1 MSENPIP
8 PSPADTSRP
17 GKTLPYRSLAPR
29 FDRDR
34 HQFYLDLLERA
45 IGHDQTRNVALTG
58 AYGTG
63 KSSVIDELLRETPA
77 TEPDSV
83 RERLVGAFRSDQSRK
98 ATIRISLSTS
108 DPDAGAPDGQLPEE
122 RSNRIQ
128 KEIVKQLLYR
138 LAPVAL
144 PRSQFHRAAVA
155 NTKQEWI
162 TASVLGA
169 AGYTVLA
176 ILGLVTRVVD
186 LLTEPIWQRVL
197 SYPVLLAVSICIAWS
212 LLKLVRGKPT
222 VSASVD
228 AGPAKI
234 TLSPQSTSYFDD
246 YLDEIV
252 YFFQV
257 SGCSLV
263 VVEDIDRF
271 EDVQIFDTLRAL
283 NGLLNEADQIEQRV
297 VFVYA
302 IRDSVFQYIGG
313 NEREPDG
320 QIDRARDAIAR
331 AGRTKFFDVII
342 PIVPFINS
350 DNARDL
356 LSAQMRSNKYEID
369 PALIRL
375 AARHVA
381 DMRTMHNIRN
391 EFEVYRVRLLESP
404 KHLPDITD
412 DIIFAIVLFK
422 NTHLEDFERIQHKL
436 SSLDALYETWRI
448 LVRQGTVSASEVLRQ
463 RRQDR
468 DAKVGVNK
476 RAERLGA
483 RLEQF
488 RADLLAAVQV
498 ANPNA
503 TLELDGPIEA
513 GTVNAPDAWSALAEQ
528 GEQRMSLG
536 LPSRAGGR
544 SPVEL
549 TFSSEHLS
557 RVLGSALQSSG
568 WKLPDEEEAENAIK
582 RVEAHLTF
590 LRHHTWQ
597 DLAAAS
603 EITLDPRE
611 LPGDHPLAGST
622 QKVSFNEAVNTLLES
637 DLARELVRNGFLTN
651 HFALYATQ
659 FYGNHVSY
667 DATEYIRRCIE
678 PGVPD
683 ATFALAD
690 QDVEQIFREQQADKS
705 DSAELF
711 NDISILN
718 LSILNYLIKKRP
730 QAARVVAE
738 QLSRRGEAGLPFL
751 DLYSTQGE
759 EPAALIGLLATCWP
773 HALAYAVSSGSL
785 DEEVRVAAV
794 DAALAG
800 AIPGFTMPSPDAGL
814 FIAEHYASLEAVTKP
829 DTTERASTVM
839 RLLRS
844 CGSSV
849 GSLQPLNRLARDA
862 AVVER
867 LFPLTADN
875 LLVVVGPSSPLS
887 LDSLREHEDA
897 YSYVLDELPRFIQLA
912 RDWPQQVHVLSDVGA
927 FESLVNEASASAGH
941 AAIGDL
947 ISLAPKA
954 AHAADLTALNPR
966 SWPFLV
972 LERRTDPSAGNVL
985 AYVNEFGLDRGLGKL
1000 LGRSRRITGWGSSS
1014 QDDRDELAL
1023 TVVTARESIP
1033 STAVRVAVAKSLH
1046 PNQLDPA
1053 RLVSEQ
1059 GDLFALLLKAKLV
1072 ADGPNLFDAGL
1083 APDWATLE
1091 QMIAASTK
1099 FESFMMPQMIPA
1111 KHLASLMR
1119 SSVVSNEIKKRVL
1132 GDAAQYLDTS
1142 NRVQGRAIAAA
1153 VADGRW
1159 RLRFS
1164 TMDTLR
1170 AHGAQRIDTV
1180 RLIALAGET
1189 LATVDLK
1196 QLLRDMGGEYRQL
1209 ANGGK
1214 LMRPNFPNDS
1224 DHMALL
1230 ERLRADTVKDIKPR
1244 SFSRLGSRLV
1254 AILQ

>member
-8 PSPADTSRP
+8 SSPADTSRP

-45 IGHDQTRNVALTG
+45 IEHEQTRNVALTG

-77 TEPDSV
+77 TEPDSA
-83 RERLVGAFRSDQSRK
+83 RGRLVGVFKTDQLHK
-98 ATIRISLSTS
+98 GAIRISLSTS
-108 DPDAGAPDGQLPEE
+108 DADAGNSDGQVPGE

-144 PRSQFHRAAVA
+144 PRSQFHRAAVT
-155 NTKQEWI
+155 NTKQEWT
-162 TASVLGA
+162 TAAVLGV
-169 AGYTVLA
+169 AGFTVLA
-176 ILGLVTRVVD
+176 ILGLVTRLVNI
-186 LLTEPIWQRVL
+186 LIEPIWQRVL
-197 SYPVLLAVSICIAWS
+197 SYPVLIGVSVCIAWS
-212 LLKLVRGKPT
+212 LLKLARGKPI

-263 VVEDIDRF
+263 VIEDIDRF

-313 NEREPDG
+313 DEQEVDG
-320 QIDRARDAIAR
+320 QTDRAREAIAR
-331 AGRTKFFDVII
+331 AGRTKFFDVIV

-356 LSAQMRSNKYEID
+356 LSAQMRSDRYVID

-391 EFEVYRVRLLESP
+391 EFEVYRARLLESP

-436 SSLDALYETWRI
+436 SSLDALYDTWRI
-448 LVRQGTVSASEVLRQ
+448 LVREATTSASEGLRQ
-463 RRQDR
+463 KRRDR
-468 DAKVGVNK
+468 DAKKALNK
-476 RAERLGA
+476 RAERLGS

-488 RADLLAAVQV
+488 RADLLSAVQV
-498 ANPNA
+498 TTPNA
-503 TLELDGPIEA
+503 TLDLDGPIEA
-513 GTVNAPDAWSALAEQ
+513 DSVDAPDAWRALAEE
-528 GEQRMSLG
+528 GEQRMSLV
-536 LPSRAGGR
+536 LPTRAGSR
-544 SPVEL
+544 TPVEL
-549 TFSSEHLS
+549 TFSTEQLS
-557 RVLGSALQSSG
+557 RVLATALQSSG
-568 WKLPDEEEAENAIK
+568 WQLPDEEEADSAV
-582 RVEAHLTF
+582 RGMEARLTF

-597 DLAAAS
+597 DLTAAS
-603 EITLDPRE
+603 DVTLDPRK
-611 LPGDHPLAGST
+611 LPRDHALAAST
-622 QKVSFNEAVNTLLES
+622 QEISFNDAINALLES

-667 DATEYIRRCIE
+667 DATEYIRRSIE

-690 QDVEQIFREQQADKS
+690 QDIEQIFREQQADKS

-711 NDISILN
+711 NDVSILN
-718 LSILNYLIKKRP
+718 LSILDYLIKKRP
-730 QAARVVAE
+730 EAARVVAE
-738 QLSRRGEAGLPFL
+738 QLSRHGDTELPFL
-751 DLYSTQGE
+751 DLYATQGE
-759 EPAALIGLLATCWP
+759 DPAALIGLLATCWP
-773 HALAYAVSSGSL
+773 NALGYAVTSESL

-794 DAALAG
+794 DAALGRARS
-800 AIPGFTMPSPDAGL
+800 GFTTPSPDVGL
-814 FIAEHYASLEAVTKP
+814 FISEHYASLAAVTKP
-829 DTTERASTVM
+829 ETTERAAVVM

-844 CGSSV
+844 CGSIV
-849 GSLQPLNRLARDA
+849 GSLQTLNRLARDA
-862 AVVER
+862 AILER

-875 LLVVVGPSSPLS
+875 LQVVVGSSSPVS
-887 LDSLREHEDA
+887 LDSLREHEHA
-897 YSYVLDELPRFIQLA
+897 YSYVLDELPRFMQLA
-912 RDWPQQVHVLSDVGA
+912 RDWPQHVHVLRDVGY
-927 FESLVNEASASAGH
+927 FELVVNEVSASAGRR
-941 AAIGDL
+941 AIGDL

-954 AHAADLTALNPR
+954 AHAADLRAVSPM

-972 LERRTDPSAGNVL
+972 SERRTDPSAGNVHS
-985 AYVNEFGLDRGLGKL
+985 YVNEFGLDRGLGKL
-1000 LGRSRRITGWGSSS
+1000 LGRSRRITGWGSIS
-1014 QDDRDELAL
+1014 QDDRNELAL
-1023 TVVTARESIP
+1023 TVVTARESMP
-1033 STAVRVAVAKSLH
+1033 STTVRVAVAKSLH
-1046 PNQLDPA
+1046 PSQLDPA
-1053 RLVSEQ
+1053 RLASEG
-1059 GDLFALLLKAKLV
+1059 GDLFARLLKAGLV

-1083 APDWATLE
+1083 VPDWATLE

-1099 FESFMMPQMIPA
+1099 FESFMLPQMVPA
-1111 KHLASLMR
+1111 KDLASLIR
-1119 SSVVSNEIKKRVL
+1119 SAVVSNEIKKRIL
-1132 GDAAQYLDTS
+1132 NDLAQYLDPS
-1142 NRVQGRAIAAA
+1142 PRGQGRAIAAA
-1153 VADGRW
+1153 LADGRW

-1170 AHGAQRIDTV
+1170 AHRARRVDIV

-1189 LATVDLK
+1189 LGTVDLK

-1214 LMRPNFPNDS
+1214 LLRPNFPDDS

-1230 ERLRADTVKDIKPR
+1230 ERFRADTVRDIKPR
-1244 SFSRLGSRLV
+1244 NFSRLGARLV

>member
-1 MSENPIP
+1 VSDNPIP

-58 AYGTG
+58 AYGAG

-83 RERLVGAFRSDQSRK
+83 RARLVGAFRADRSQK

-108 DPDAGAPDGQLPEE
+108 DPDAGSADGQLPEE

-138 LAPVAL
+138 LAPAVL

-155 NTKQEWI
+155 NTRQEWI

-169 AGYTVLA
+169 AGFTVLA
-176 ILGLVTRVVD
+176 ILGLVTQLVNF
-186 LLTEPIWQRVL
+186 LIEPIWQRVL
-197 SYPVLLAVSICIAWS
+197 SYPVLLGVSVCIAWS
-212 LLKLVRGKPT
+212 LLKLIRGRPT
-222 VSASVD
+222 VTASVD

-302 IRDSVFQYIGG
+302 IRDSVFQYIGSDEQEVNG
-313 NEREPDG
+313 PT
-320 QIDRARDAIAR
+320 DRAREAIAR

-356 LSAQMRSNKYEID
+356 LSAQMRSDKYEID

-391 EFEVYRVRLLESP
+391 EFEVYRARLLEAP

-412 DIIFAIVLFK
+412 DLIFAIVLFK

-436 SSLDALYETWRI
+436 SSLDVLYDTWRI
-448 LVRQGTVSASEVLRQ
+448 LVRQGAVSASEELKQ
-463 RRQDR
+463 RRRDR
-468 DAKVGVNK
+468 DAKTAVNK
-476 RAERLGA
+476 RAERLGT
-483 RLEQF
+483 RIEQF

-498 ANPNA
+498 TTPNA
-503 TLELDGPIEA
+503 SLELDGPIA
-513 GTVNAPDAWSALAEQ
+513 ADTVDAPDAWKILAEE
-528 GEQRMSLG
+528 GEQRMSLV
-536 LPSRAGGR
+536 LPARGGGR
-544 SPVEL
+544 SAVEL
-549 TFSSEHLS
+549 TFTTEHLS
-557 RVLGSALQSSG
+557 RVLGTALRSNEWQVT
-568 WKLPDEEEAENAIK
+568 DEEEAENAVK
-582 RVEAHLTF
+582 RVESRLTF

-597 DLAAAS
+597 DLVAAS
-603 EITLDPRE
+603 DITLDPRE
-611 LPGDHPLAGST
+611 LPGDHQLAGSS
-622 QKVSFNEAVNTLLES
+622 QEISFNDAVNMLLDS

-667 DATEYIRRCIE
+667 DATEYIRRSIE
-678 PGVPD
+678 PGIPD

-690 QDVEQIFREQQADKS
+690 QDIEQILREQQADKS

-711 NDISILN
+711 SDVSIFN
-718 LSILNYLIKKRP
+718 ISILNYLIKKRP

-738 QLSRRGEAGLPFL
+738 RLSRRSERELSFL

-759 EPAALIGLLATCWP
+759 DPVALIGLLASCWP
-773 HALAYAVSSGSL
+773 NALVYAVTSESL
-785 DEEVRVAAV
+785 GEEVRIAAV
-794 DAALAG
+794 DAALG
-800 AIPGFTMPSPDAGL
+800 RAISGFTTPSPDAGV
-814 FIAEHYASLEAVTKP
+814 FIAEHYASLNAVTRP
-829 DTTERASTVM
+829 DTSERASTVM

-844 CGSSV
+844 CASSV
-849 GSLQPLNRLARDA
+849 HSLQPLNESARDA
-862 AVVER
+862 AIVER

-875 LLVVVGPSSPLS
+875 LQVVVGPSSPLS
-887 LDSLREHEDA
+887 LDSLRDYEDA
-897 YSYVLDELPRFIQLA
+897 YAYVLDELPRFVQLA
-912 RDWPQQVHVLSDVGA
+912 RDWPQRVHVLSDVGS
-927 FESLVNEASASAGH
+927 FESVVNEAAASGGH
-941 AAIGDL
+941 RAMGDL
-947 ISLAPKA
+947 ISLAPAA
-954 AHAADLTALNPR
+954 AHAADLTAVSPG

-972 LERRTDPSAGNVL
+972 AERRTEPSVGNVL
-985 AYVNEFGLDRGLGKL
+985 AYVNEFGLDRGLSKL
-1000 LGRSRRITGWGSSS
+1000 LGRTRRITGWGSAA

-1023 TVVTARESIP
+1023 TVVTSRDSMP
-1033 STAVRVAVAKSLH
+1033 STTVRVAVAKSLH

-1053 RLVSEQ
+1053 RLDSEE
-1059 GDLFALLLKAKLV
+1059 GDLFARLLRARLV
-1072 ADGPNLFDAGL
+1072 PDSPDLFDAGL

-1091 QMIAASTK
+1091 QMIAASSR
-1099 FESFMMPQMIPA
+1099 FESFMMPRMVPA
-1111 KHLASLMR
+1111 EHLARLFR
-1119 SSVVSNEIKKRVL
+1119 SAAVSNGVKRRIL
-1132 GDAAQYLDTS
+1132 DDAAQYLDPST
-1142 NRVQGRAIAAA
+1142 RAQGRAVAGA

-1159 RLRFS
+1159 QLRFS
-1164 TMDTLR
+1164 TIDTLR
-1170 AHGAQRIDTV
+1170 AQGAYRADLV
-1180 RLIALAGET
+1180 RLVALSGEA

-1196 QLLRDMGGEYRQL
+1196 QLLRSMGGEYRQL
-1209 ANGGK
+1209 AGGGK
-1214 LMRPNFPNDS
+1214 SLRPNFPNDS
-1224 DHMALL
+1224 GHMALL
-1230 ERLRADTVKDIKPR
+1230 ERFRGDTVKDIKPR
-1244 SFSRLGSRLV
+1244 SFSRIGSRLV